1 MIDAVITSYNQKEM
15 ILQAVHSL
23 LKQSVLPSQ
32 IIIVDDGSTDPESL
46 SILKQIESNTENKIP
61 ARIHYQDNQGV
72 SAARNT
78 GIRMTSAPFVLVVDG
93 DDTLEPSYIESV
105 MELLQDDPKVI
116 AASSWIQTFGAMN
129 ALVRPDG
136 GDLISFLSH
145 NCCPS
150 AHILRRNIYDRFNGY
165 DENMRTG
172 FEDWEY
178 FISMLETE
186 PDTYIDMVE
195 RPLINYRTAPASANI
210 ASMNQRME
218 LMRYIMEKHKNTY
231 QKYAVDALLGIECIA
246 EGRLL
251 RWEIEM
257 DHTLAEG
264 NELSQISK
272 KFLASPTYG
281 DGGMASAV
289 RIHSKYRTDHN
300 QKK

>member
-23 LKQSVLPSQ
+23 LKQFVLPSQ

-61 ARIHYQDNQGV
+61 VRIQYQDNQGV

-78 GIRMTSAPFVLVVDG
+78 GIHMTSAPFVLVLDG

-129 ALVRPDG
+129 VLVRPDG

-145 NCCPS
+145 NCCPA
-150 AHILRRNIYDRFNGY
+150 AHILRRNVFDRFNGY
-165 DENMRTG
+165 DESMRTG

-186 PDTYIDMVE
+186 PDAYIGMVE

-210 ASMNQRME
+210 ASMDQRME

-231 QKYAVDALLGIECIA
+231 RQYAVDALLGIEYIA
-246 EGRLL
+246 EERLL
-251 RWEIEM
+251 GWEMEM
-257 DHTLAEG
+257 DYV
-264 NELSQISK
+264 LSEKNDLSESSK
-272 KFLASPTYG
+272 RFLTNPSYG

-289 RIHSKYRTDHN
+289 RIHSKYEIDHH